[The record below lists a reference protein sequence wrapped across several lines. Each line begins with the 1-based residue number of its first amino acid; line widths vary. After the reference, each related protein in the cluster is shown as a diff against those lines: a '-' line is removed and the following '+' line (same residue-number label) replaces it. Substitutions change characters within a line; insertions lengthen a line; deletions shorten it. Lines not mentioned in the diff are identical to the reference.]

1 MNRFLQPI
9 QMRDRSAQKYRYE
22 IDGLRAIAVLIVLL
36 FHLEIP
42 GFSGG
47 FIGVDIFFVISGYLI
62 TNQITYLH
70 QSGCFSFKEFYLRRA
85 RRLLPALYFTIIIC
99 FIFLAL
105 VPIIGIEVKGSK
117 RWLDFY
123 FFRLQPI
130 EILKP
135 FFILVTVKILTI
147 EKLKNSQTK
156 YLLSF
161 LLLFCVII
169 LLIDQLD
176 LEF

>member
-62 TNQITYLH
+62 TNQITYH
-70 QSGCFSFKEFYLRRA
+70 QSGV
-85 RRLLPALYFTIIIC
+85 
-99 FIFLAL
+99 LAL
-105 VPIIGIEVKGSK
+105 KS
-117 RWLDFY
+117 
-123 FFRLQPI
+123 
-130 EILKP
+130 
-135 FFILVTVKILTI
+135 FIYEGLADY
-147 EKLKNSQTK
+147 S
-156 YLLSF
+156 
-161 LLLFCVII
+161 LLFIS
-169 LLIDQLD
+169 QL
-176 LEF
+176 

>member
-85 RRLLPALYFTIIIC
+85 RRLLPALYFKIIIC
-99 FIFLAL
+99 FIFSAL
-105 VPIIGIEVKGSK
+105 LFSPNLMEAFSGSQISTVFSVSN
-117 RWLDFY
+117 FY
-123 FFRLQPI
+123 FWNEGRNYFNVSAS
-130 EILKP
+130 LKP
-135 FFILVTVKILTI
+135 LLHLTLSGEGQFYFLWPALLILV
-147 EKLKNSQTK
+147 
-156 YLLSF
+156 LLRF
-161 LLLFCVII
+161 P
-169 LLIDQLD
+169 
-176 LEF
+176 

>member
-62 TNQITYLH
+62 TNQIT
-70 QSGCFSFKEFYLRRA
+70 
-85 RRLLPALYFTIIIC
+85 I
-99 FIFLAL
+99 FINQGVLAL
-105 VPIIGIEVKGSK
+105 KS
-117 RWLDFY
+117 
-123 FFRLQPI
+123 
-130 EILKP
+130 
-135 FFILVTVKILTI
+135 FIYEGLADY
-147 EKLKNSQTK
+147 S
-156 YLLSF
+156 
-161 LLLFCVII
+161 LLFIS
-169 LLIDQLD
+169 QL
-176 LEF
+176 